1 MVAVDLSGEAYTAM
15 RLSSG
20 HEIGSKTVR
29 RCIAPQSV
37 LTCYKLLEIER
48 RIFGSV
54 ELAAMWGYTTRSRRR
69 SKASMDSAGSPACR
83 TIAISSGNQ
92 TFWASLEAIRLL
104 CRAVASWLCLPKPHL
119 LRGSGT

>member
-29 RCIAPQSV
+29 RCIAPQLV

-48 RIFGSV
+48 GRQDGGK
-54 ELAAMWGYTTRSRRR
+54 EHTA
-69 SKASMDSAGSPACR
+69 PA
-83 TIAISSGNQ
+83 TNPAQ
-92 TFWASLEAIRLL
+92 
-104 CRAVASWLCLPKPHL
+104 
-119 LRGSGT
+119 